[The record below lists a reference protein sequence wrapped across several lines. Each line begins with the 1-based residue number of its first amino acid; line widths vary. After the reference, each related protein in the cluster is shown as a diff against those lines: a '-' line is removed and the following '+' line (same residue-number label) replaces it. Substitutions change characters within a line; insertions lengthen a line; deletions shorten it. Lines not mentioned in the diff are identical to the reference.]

1 MKHDA
6 QTTSWWSI
14 GEWRLG
20 WKVIAVFAVP
30 MLVAVLFGGLRIQS
44 ELTDAADLN
53 TSAERTFAVPAA
65 LRLEQALKA
74 VTVAAS
80 SGADTG
86 TATARATTAL
96 QEFGV
101 AANVFRTD
109 ASLSNLVDKAMQD
122 SRALIDEVPTSP
134 ERPIQLVARYSQ
146 VSTELWIPFADL
158 LSKSELP
165 LLRERGAELTPL
177 WGARR
182 TLANQH
188 ILYGTGDLDPQMRT
202 IFASTAGAELASLGG
217 LIPLAVPGGVLP
229 PTGTAGGEDPM
240 AGLNSLKASTQG
252 RLGAIGATPSTSP
265 LSREIGLG
273 LQASSDQYDAI
284 TDAAIARFVPTVIAE
299 TSAAQSAALRD
310 AALVV
315 GTVLAALV
323 LALVISRSLV
333 EPIQRLRFAALTAAR
348 HGLPEAIERI
358 RAGERIVDLEI
369 PRVPVETHEE
379 IGQLARAVDDM
390 HGQAITLAGEQ
401 ATLRRQVNDMFETLS
416 RRNKSLVE
424 QQLVLIE
431 QLEKDE
437 DDPNRLENLFRLDHI
452 AARMRRNSDNLL
464 ILSGNEGR
472 RARTAPIALADALR
486 ASASGVEDYLRVEL
500 GQILSAVVSG
510 QASADVV
517 HLVTELLDNALR
529 YSPPETTVTIDAA
542 RTNDG
547 SVLVEITDLG
557 IGMSPDDLLDAN
569 RRLSS
574 GGEMSPDTARHMG
587 LFVVSRISSRY
598 GISVRLRP
606 SAGISDRSGITAM
619 VHLPIAL
626 LEASRDTAI
635 RTSTAALASQARAAS
650 PVQSVAAGAP
660 TSSQG
665 ALPYQAASVHNAEA
679 AVASGNWLPHRQSP
693 QPVATTMPPAFSA
706 APAAFAS
713 QASPVA
719 LPMVNGLPRRTPG
732 SSGVP
737 GTANAFTTQ
746 PIAPPPPTPE
756 IAVAQPDTGEFPAAR
771 PMPRAPFGAP
781 NPNVTAAFFSSRP
794 RDSTPRRIPTPP
806 RETTPPRDWTPP
818 RDPTPP
824 RETTPPRDWTPPRD
838 PTPPRETTP
847 PRDWTPPRDPTP
859 PRETTPPRDWTPPR
873 DPTPPPAGVFSA
885 NAPEAGSDVRPPA
898 SPIFAG
904 MVSEWL
910 IDPTDDKTGATNGSI
925 WTTEADEGW
934 VAAHASTDR
943 PSSKMADSGLPIRD
957 RGARLVPGA
966 VKPTNGST
974 RSGSHRQR
982 VDPETIRRG
991 WSDYQSGLS
1000 RGRRHISSEN
1010 NTALHSIT
1018 HVQNDEGEQ

>member
-74 VTVAAS
+74 VTVAAA

-86 TATARATTAL
+86 TASARATTAL
-96 QEFGV
+96 QEYAV

-109 ASLSNLVDKAMQD
+109 AALSGLVDKSLQN
-122 SRALIDEVPTSP
+122 SRALIGEVPTSS

-146 VSTELWIPFADL
+146 VSTELWIPFSDL

-165 LLRERGAELTPL
+165 LLRERGGELTPL

-229 PTGTAGGEDPM
+229 PTGTATGEDPM

-252 RLGAIGATPSTSP
+252 RLGAIGATPLTSP

-401 ATLRRQVNDMFETLS
+401 ATLRHQVNDMFETLS

-557 IGMSPDDLLDAN
+557 IGMSPDDLHDAN

-587 LFVVSRISSRY
+587 LFVVSRISRRY

-650 PVQSVAAGAP
+650 PVHSVAAGAP
-660 TSSQG
+660 ASSQG
-665 ALPYQAASVHNAEA
+665 ALPYQAASTHNAETPA
-679 AVASGNWLPHRQSP
+679 ASGNWLPHRQSA
-693 QPVATTMPPAFSA
+693 QPVATTVTPAVSG
-706 APAAFAS
+706 APAAIAS
-713 QASPVA
+713 QAGPSA

-737 GTANAFTTQ
+737 GTANAVTTQ
-746 PIAPPPPTPE
+746 PIAPPPPRAE
-756 IAVAQPDTGEFPAAR
+756 IVADQPDTGEFPAAR
-771 PMPRAPFGAP
+771 PVPRAPLGAP

-806 RETTPPRDWTPP
+806 RETTAPRDL
-818 RDPTPP
+818 TPP
-824 RETTPPRDWTPPRD
+824 RETTPPRDWTAPRD
-838 PTPPRETTP
+838 LTPPRETTP
-847 PRDWTPPRDPTP
+847 PRDWTA
-859 PRETTPPRDWTPPR
+859 PRDWTPPR
-873 DPTPPPAGVFSA
+873 DPTPPPASVFSA
-885 NAPEAGSDVRPPA
+885 NGPEADPNVRPPA

-910 IDPTDDKTGATNGSI
+910 IDPTDDKSGPTKRSI

-943 PSSKMADSGLPIRD
+943 PSSKIADSGLPIRD

-966 VKPTNGST
+966 IKPTNGSA

-1000 RGRRHISSEN
+1000 RGRRHVSSEN
-1010 NTALHSIT
+1010 TTALHST
-1018 HVQNDEGEQ
+1018 TYVQKDEGEQ